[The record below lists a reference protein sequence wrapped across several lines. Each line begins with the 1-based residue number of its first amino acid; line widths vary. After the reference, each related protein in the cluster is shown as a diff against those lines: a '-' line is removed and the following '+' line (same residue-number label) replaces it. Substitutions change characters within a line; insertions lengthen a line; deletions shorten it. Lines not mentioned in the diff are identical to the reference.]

1 MTDDEHASHL
11 VGDAP
16 AAAAAEVLVDRRE
29 LALIAVERTRMPM
42 VVSDPRLPDNPIV
55 LANNAFLE
63 LSGFS
68 ADEVIGRNC
77 RFLQGGGTDP
87 RAVAQIR
94 EGLAHETEVTV
105 ELLNYRKDGSS
116 FWNELFISPVHDDEG
131 TLLYYFASSKDVSK
145 RRQARALELEEHR
158 LLLEI
163 DHRAKNALALVQGF
177 VRLSRSDDPQAY
189 AASVQSRVD
198 SVARAHTML
207 ALHGWRGVP
216 LASLITSEA
225 ELFGSNKVLL
235 SGPDVPIGSRQV
247 QPLALVFHELL
258 SNAAKHGAL
267 TSANGKVL
275 ISWDHRDDGLL
286 AIRWRETGG
295 PPPAEERPR
304 HLGSMLIEQIIQRQ
318 LNGEAMFNWK
328 PAGLEAE
335 FAFAVV

>member
-1 MTDDEHASHL
+1 VTEHEHANHP
-11 VGDAP
+11 VGDPP
-16 AAAAAEVLVDRRE
+16 AAAAFEVLVDRRE

-63 LSGFS
+63 LSGYS
-68 ADEVIGRNC
+68 AEEVLGRNC
-77 RFLQGGGTDP
+77 LFLQGSDTDP
-87 RAVAQIR
+87 HAITKILEELHHQR
-94 EGLAHETEVTV
+94 EVTV

-131 TLLYYFASSKDVSK
+131 ALLYYFASSKDVSQ
-145 RRQARALELEEHR
+145 RRQARELELDERR

-177 VRLSRSDDPQAY
+177 VRLSRADDPEAY

-198 SVARAHTML
+198 AIARAHTML

-216 LASLITSEA
+216 LSSLIMGEA
-225 ELFGSNKVLL
+225 EIFGARRVVLN
-235 SGPDVPIGSRQV
+235 GPEVGVASRRV

-267 TSANGKVL
+267 AAPSGKVL
-275 ISWDHRDDGLL
+275 IDWDVKADSSLVLG
-286 AIRWRETGG
+286 WRETGG
-295 PPPAEERPR
+295 PAPKEERPR
-304 HLGSMLIEQIIQRQ
+304 HLGSMLIEQIVQRQ
-318 LNGEAMFNWK
+318 LRGQV
-328 PAGLEAE
+328 GLD
-335 FAFAVV
+335 